1 MFKKIG
7 FIFLVSFFL
16 VGCMTSPTGRS
27 QFILM
32 PDAQVNQ
39 MGLEAFDT
47 LKKEK
52 KISTSSQYSQLAHC
66 ISQAIVS
73 EQGGNWEVVV
83 FEDKSPNAFALPGN
97 KIGIYTGMIALVDNQ
112 EQLAAVIGHEVGHVL
127 AKHSN
132 ERASQEMAVSQG
144 MAIIQAI
151 GSPQSTLGQTAFGLL
166 GVGTE
171 YGILMPY

>member
-52 KISTSSQYSQLAHC
+52 IWH
-66 ISQAIVS
+66 I
-73 EQGGNWEVVV
+73 
-83 FEDKSPNAFALPGN
+83 NAL
-97 KIGIYTGMIALVDNQ
+97 
-112 EQLAAVIGHEVGHVL
+112 
-127 AKHSN
+127 
-132 ERASQEMAVSQG
+132 
-144 MAIIQAI
+144 
-151 GSPQSTLGQTAFGLL
+151 
-166 GVGTE
+166 
-171 YGILMPY
+171 